1 MCTIAQLNYMKTEER
16 KKKYFVSSNIY
27 EICSVTD
34 T

>member
-1 MCTIAQLNYMKTEER
+1 MKTEER